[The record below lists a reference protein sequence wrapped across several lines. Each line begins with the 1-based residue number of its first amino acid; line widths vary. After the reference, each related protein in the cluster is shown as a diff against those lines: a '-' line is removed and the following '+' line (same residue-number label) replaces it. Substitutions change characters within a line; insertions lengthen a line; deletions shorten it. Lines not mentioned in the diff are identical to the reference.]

1 MFNHV
6 GLLLPLFSFLHIE
19 MEHCGASRRWSL
31 KINQLSWTP
40 VFSGA
45 VSHVILVILCNSCN
59 SMQCNAHSWR
69 SQNLLFGKKATTV
82 SRSLQP
88 VLPLSFTS
96 HGPCMVSSTA
106 FPIVGSSITSVRK
119 LPSVLFRNPSWNID
133 SHCWFQPFP
142 MLNMSV
148 AAISLCKLLDHFTRP
163 NFWTPSWNDV
173 MWRAA
178 CKRRLCEACTKVQPI
193 THLTCWVLF
202 PPLFSRLNVK

>member
-1 MFNHV
+1 MQCTFLKKTKSAFWKKGNHH
-6 GLLLPLFSFLHIE
+6 LPVIAASTAPDLHIP
-19 MEHCGASRRWSL
+19 WSL
-31 KINQLSWTP
+31 
-40 VFSGA
+40 F
-45 VSHVILVILCNSCN
+45 VS
-59 SMQCNAHSWR
+59 
-69 SQNLLFGKKATTV
+69 
-82 SRSLQP
+82 
-88 VLPLSFTS
+88 
-96 HGPCMVSSTA
+96 MVSSTA

-119 LPSVLFRNPSWNID
+119 LPSVLFRNPSWNTD

-178 CKRRLCEACTKVQPI
+178 RKRRLCEACTKVQPI